1 MIPRAAWALARLPLA
16 ACTTPLQH
24 ATVSRPQVVPTSS
37 AAHAAAIAADAKKS
51 DHEADS
57 RVRTELAEA
66 ARLEADACMAQEP
79 QAAACLYGR
88 AVALGLEAKAHPTRA
103 PGILGNMLETLSQ
116 AEAADPS
123 YDEAGPARVQALV
136 LIRAP
141 GWPIGPG
148 DPERGLAAAQR
159 ALTLRPEYP
168 PNLLALAEAQ
178 AKLGT
183 AEAARASYLRAR
195 DTILKLPDTAERA
208 DWLHDVE
215 QGLSRNP

>member
-1 MIPRAAWALARLPLA
+1 VIPRAAWALALLPLA
-16 ACTTPLQH
+16 ACSTPAPK
-24 ATVSRPQVVPTSS
+24 ATVSRPQAAPVSS
-37 AAHAAAIAADAKKS
+37 AAHAAAIAADAQKS
-51 DHEADS
+51 EHEADS
-57 RVRTELAEA
+57 RVRTELAQS
-66 ARLEADACMAQEP
+66 ARLEADACIAQDP

-88 AVALGLEAKAHPTRA
+88 AVALGLEAKEHPTRA
-103 PGILGNMLETLSQ
+103 PGILGNMLEALSQ
-116 AEAADPS
+116 AESADPG

-141 GWPIGPG
+141 GWPLGPG

-159 ALTLRPEYP
+159 AVGLRPDYP

-178 AKLGT
+178 AKMGT

-195 DTILKLPDTAERA
+195 DTILKLPDTADRA